1 MGERILIVEDDDIL
15 REIYSTKFALENF
28 EVFAAADG
36 QEALEQAKA
45 HQPSLILLDML
56 MPRVSGLEF
65 LRIYHDSTQ
74 PGKAK
79 VLVASNKSSE
89 EMIAQAMALGAC
101 DYLIKSR
108 LTPDE
113 IVARAREHLLAETP
127 DPK

>member
-15 REIYSTKFALENF
+15 REIYSTKFSMEHF
-28 EVFAAADG
+28 EVYAAADG

-65 LRIYHDSTQ
+65 LRIYHDSAET
-74 PGKAK
+74 GKAK

-89 EMIAQAMALGAC
+89 DMIAQAMALGAC

-113 IVARAREHLLAETP
+113 IVERAREHLLAETT
-127 DPK
+127 DPI